1 MPKEYAF
8 SVRFMFMSFMYKTCS
23 THTLHCCCNIKS
35 VAFKHTTVTNKNVS
49 YKNVNIFCC
58 CNCHIQLWWPYCL
71 MQIFI
76 QAFIFWLMDPDSD
89 PTIPHNQNHHW
100 ILIWIKSTLRY
111 LLTLY
116 MLLSFFDKSV
126 GMWCTRMPLLA
137 WERV

>member
-1 MPKEYAF
+1 MLAIRTLIFFVVVIATF
-8 SVRFMFMSFMYKTCS
+8 SYDG
-23 THTLHCCCNIKS
+23 
-35 VAFKHTTVTNKNVS
+35 
-49 YKNVNIFCC
+49 
-58 CNCHIQLWWPYCL
+58 PYCL

-126 GMWCTRMPLLA
+126 GM
-137 WERV
+137 